1 MLARLALAMDARKA
15 AAGGEAST
23 IAADAS
29 FSWRIRAAPIDPQA
43 DPAAFRAYRI
53 AVEVRDKSG
62 VASRLE
68 TVRTISLSERAQ

>member
-1 MLARLALAMDARKA
+1 MHAHQR
-15 AAGGEAST
+15 
-23 IAADAS
+23 ADAKEEGQP
-29 FSWRIRAAPIDPQA
+29 RRVAAPSRQPIATAQGRWPIQNDPNA